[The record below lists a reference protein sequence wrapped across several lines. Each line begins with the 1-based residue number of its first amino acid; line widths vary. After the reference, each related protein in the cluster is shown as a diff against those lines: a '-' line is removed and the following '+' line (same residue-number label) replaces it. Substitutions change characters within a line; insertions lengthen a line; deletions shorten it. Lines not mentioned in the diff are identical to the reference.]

1 MFQIL
6 KQVLVLVILTAQLF
20 IITSSTYL
28 VDTMVTTGMIY
39 TGSILLQI
47 NGLKLEEMDSGLKVD
62 IEHQQLLWDSAC
74 IYLVVMMAQDN

>member
-74 IYLVVMMAQDN
+74 IYLVVTMAQDN